1 MYSVLSNAQAKQ
13 YLDAVAVFEDWR
25 ETSRQVLEYRGG
37 MHWKTVAGRS
47 YLYRTKDR
55 LGNAK
60 SLGPR
65 SDATEQLYEQF
76 TARKEA
82 LTSRLADLKETMRT
96 HARVNAA
103 LRLGSVPNE
112 VADVCSELDA
122 AQLMGKSMMVIGT
135 NAMHAY
141 AYLAGVRFQA
151 DIMATTDVDLLWNHK
166 AKLSLMAT
174 AEVSKDGLLGL
185 LQRCDKTYVQDP
197 RQRFRARSS
206 TGFMVDLIRQMP
218 EPPWA
223 DEPDRLAKNDLVA
236 TDISNMDW
244 LLSAPR
250 IEQPAVAVDGRVF
263 MMTAPDPRAFAA
275 FKVWLSQEPGRDPLK
290 KGRDIA
296 QARAVLRVLE
306 ERLPHLPLIEAMQ
319 SFPKQV
325 VDAVKDELS
334 SSIEPASTEAAAAR
348 RRRP

>member
-1 MYSVLSNAQAKQ
+1 
-13 YLDAVAVFEDWR
+13 
-25 ETSRQVLEYRGG
+25 
-37 MHWKTVAGRS
+37 
-47 YLYRTKDR
+47 
-55 LGNAK
+55 
-60 SLGPR
+60 
-65 SDATEQLYEQF
+65 
-76 TARKEA
+76 
-82 LTSRLADLKETMRT
+82 
-96 HARVNAA
+96 
-103 LRLGSVPNE
+103 
-112 VADVCSELDA
+112 
-122 AQLMGKSMMVIGT
+122 
-135 NAMHAY
+135 
-141 AYLAGVRFQA
+141 
-151 DIMATTDVDLLWNHK
+151 MATTDVDLLWNHK

-218 EPPWA
+218 EPPLA
-223 DEPDRLAKNDLVA
+223 DEPDRLAQNDLVA

-275 FKVWLSQEPGRDPLK
+275 FKVWLSKVPGRDPLQ

-306 ERLPHLPLIEAMQ
+306 ERLPHLPLDEAME
-319 SFPKQV
+319 SFPKHV
-325 VDAVKDELS
+325 VEAVAAELRPVG
-334 SSIEPASTEAAAAR
+334 EAPAAEATPSR